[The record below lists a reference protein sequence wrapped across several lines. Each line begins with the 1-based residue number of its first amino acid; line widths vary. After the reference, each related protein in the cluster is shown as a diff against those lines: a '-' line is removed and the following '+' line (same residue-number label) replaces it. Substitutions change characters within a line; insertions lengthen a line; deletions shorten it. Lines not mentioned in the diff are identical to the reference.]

1 MAKSLSIIY
10 TFLPYVDT
18 AGIVF
23 AKRMQAEIKEPMTV
37 ISCKAYNGAPRDE
50 SLSTLVSPYLEK
62 LIEIDATFT
71 YREWKHFEDFYN
83 KAIAAYQNEINSG
96 VVFNKI
102 YSRSMSVISHLVAY
116 KIKCLNP
123 DITWIAEFSDPVIK
137 DVTGDER
144 ETIIPDEWLSRNID
158 VSSIEYY
165 RQYNNLFSLSEI
177 LVYLFSDQIKFTN
190 KLQKEFMLNY
200 FSEEILDRNKIR
212 KILANIES
220 KSVVVS
226 HPILNERFYKLNDFN
241 ASDISG
247 ELINIAY
254 FGNINS
260 KRSFTSLF
268 DSWIKLNEWDRR
280 KFRFYIYTNIKEETV
295 LKSIP
300 LELHQYIKIS
310 KGLPYLQF
318 LNSMQYFDYLLTV
331 DTEVQDIFGVNP
343 FLPSKLSD
351 YLGSGTK
358 ILALV
363 EGGSPTDLMK
373 SEKIIKSDF
382 ESFKLSDFLEV

>member
-37 ISCKAYNGAPRDE
+37 ISCKAYNGAPVDN

-62 LIEIDATFT
+62 LIEIDAKFT
-71 YREWKHFEDFYN
+71 YREWENFEDFYN
-83 KAIAAYQNEINSG
+83 KAISAYQDEVKSG

-123 DITWIAEFSDPVIK
+123 EITWIAEFSDPIIK
-137 DVTGDER
+137 DVTGVER
-144 ETIIPDEWLSRNID
+144 ETILPEVWLRNFID
-158 VSSIEYY
+158 VKQIECF

-177 LVYLFSDQIKFTN
+177 LVYLFADQIKFTN
-190 KLQKEFMLNY
+190 DLQRDFMINY
-200 FSEEILDRNKIR
+200 FSKEILNKNIIR
-212 KILANIES
+212 QKVKLAFERSIIVPHPSLNS
-220 KSVVVS
+220 K
-226 HPILNERFYKLNDFN
+226 FYSLEKFDVEG
-241 ASDISG
+241 ISSKYV
-247 ELINIAY
+247 NIAY

-260 KRSFTSLF
+260 KRTFNTLF
-268 DSWIKLNEWDRR
+268 ESWLKLNKKSRD
-280 KFRFYIYTNIKEETV
+280 KFRFYVFTNIREETV

-300 LELHQYIKIS
+300 LDLHEYIQIR
-310 KGLPYLQF
+310 KGLPYLEF
-318 LNSMQYFDYLLTV
+318 LNSMQYFDYLLSV
-331 DTEVQDIFGVNP
+331 DTEVKEIFNVNP
-343 FLPSKLSD
+343 FLPSKISD
-351 YLGSGTK
+351 YLGSNSK

-363 EGGSPTDLMK
+363 ESGSPTDLL
-373 SEKIIKSDF
+373 KSDRIVKF
-382 ESFKLSDFLEV
+382 DFNKFDIRSLM